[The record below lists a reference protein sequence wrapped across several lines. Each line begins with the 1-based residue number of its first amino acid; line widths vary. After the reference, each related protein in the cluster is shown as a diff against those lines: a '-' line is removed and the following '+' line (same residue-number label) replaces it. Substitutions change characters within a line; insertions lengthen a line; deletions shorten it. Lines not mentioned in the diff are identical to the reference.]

1 MQDKKLNIWVIA
13 SVVRRISKLQCAV
26 SAPLTVIIWD
36 CKNNDYHVSLII
48 HPHNEIAAHDR

>member
-1 MQDKKLNIWVIA
+1 MQDKKQNIWVIA

-26 SAPLTVIIWD
+26 SALLTSSYWD
-36 CKNNDYHVSLII
+36 CKNNDYHVSLI